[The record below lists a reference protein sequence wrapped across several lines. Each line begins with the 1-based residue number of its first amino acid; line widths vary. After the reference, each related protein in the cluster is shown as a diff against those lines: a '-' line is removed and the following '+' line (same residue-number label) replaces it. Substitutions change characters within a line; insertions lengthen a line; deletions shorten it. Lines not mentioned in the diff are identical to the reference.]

1 MTKLQAHR
9 GVSYE
14 YPENTILAYQAAVD
28 QGYGI
33 IELDPKYTLDGKFV
47 MLHDKSLKRTARDEN
62 GIAPELNI
70 ADITL
75 QQARSYEYGSWKDEK
90 FKGEKIPTLSDVLDF
105 SEANP
110 NVPLKFDNVWTK
122 FPDNIRKAFL
132 EEIAERNGSVNVG
145 MTCDS
150 LESLQEAAAALPFA
164 ALHYDGIPLFENFL
178 KIASNVAAN
187 REFVVW
193 VCYDLPRLSWY
204 KGERASVELCD
215 MVRKYGKLGIW
226 IISTHEELENA
237 VVNFKADYIETNGRI
252 KPSWLEEL
260 TQQKEE

>member
-75 QQARSYEYGSWKDEK
+75 EQARSYEYGSWKDEK

-105 SEANP
+105 AEENP
-110 NVPLKFDNVWTK
+110 TVPLKFDNVWTK
-122 FPDNIRKAFL
+122 FPDDIRKAFL
-132 EEIAERNGSVNVG
+132 EEIAERKGSINVG

-150 LESLQEAAAALPFA
+150 LESLQEAAKFVPCAT
-164 ALHYDGIPLFENFL
+164 LHYDGIVLFENFL
-178 KIASNVAAN
+178 KIVKETFDNK
-187 REFVVW
+187 EIIFW

-204 KGERASVELCD
+204 KGEKASVDLCNR
-215 MVRKYGKLGIW
+215 VRKYGKLGIW
-226 IISTHEELENA
+226 IISTREELENA
-237 VVNFKADYIETNGRI
+237 VINFKADYVETNGRI
-252 KPSWLEEL
+252 KPDWINDIE
-260 TQQKEE
+260 Q

>member
-47 MLHDKSLKRTARDEN
+47 MLHDKSLKRTARDKN

-75 QQARSYEYGSWKDEK
+75 EQARSYEYGSWKDEK

-105 SEANP
+105 AEENP
-110 NVPLKFDNVWTK
+110 TVPLKFDNVWTK
-122 FPDNIRKAFL
+122 FPDDIRKAFL
-132 EEIAERNGSVNVG
+132 EEIAERKGSVNVG

-150 LESLQEAAAALPFA
+150 LESLQEVANSIPWAT
-164 ALHYDGIPLFENFL
+164 LHYDGIDLFENFL
-178 KIASNVAAN
+178 KIV
-187 REFVVW
+187 
-193 VCYDLPRLSWY
+193 
-204 KGERASVELCD
+204 K
-215 MVRKYGKLGIW
+215 
-226 IISTHEELENA
+226 
-237 VVNFKADYIETNGRI
+237 ETF
-252 KPSWLEEL
+252 ED
-260 TQQKEE
+260 KEIVF

>member
-75 QQARSYEYGSWKDEK
+75 EQARSYEYGSWKDEK
-90 FKGEKIPTLSDVLDF
+90 FKGEQLPTLSDVLDF
-105 SEANP
+105 AEANP
-110 NVPLKFDNVWTK
+110 HVPLKFDNVWTK
-122 FPDNIRKAFL
+122 FPDDIRKAFL
-132 EEIAERNGSVNVG
+132 EEIAERKGSINVG

-150 LESLQEAAAALPFA
+150 LESLQEVANSIPWAT
-164 ALHYDGIPLFENFL
+164 LHYDGIDLFENFL
-178 KIASNVAAN
+178 KIVKETFDN
-187 REFVVW
+187 REIIFW

-204 KGERASVELCD
+204 KGEKASVDLCNR
-215 MVRKYGKLGIW
+215 VRKYGKLGIW
-226 IISTHEELENA
+226 IISTREELENA
-237 VVNFKADYIETNGRI
+237 VVNFKADYVETNGRI
-252 KPSWLEEL
+252 KPEWINDIK
-260 TQQKEE
+260 Q